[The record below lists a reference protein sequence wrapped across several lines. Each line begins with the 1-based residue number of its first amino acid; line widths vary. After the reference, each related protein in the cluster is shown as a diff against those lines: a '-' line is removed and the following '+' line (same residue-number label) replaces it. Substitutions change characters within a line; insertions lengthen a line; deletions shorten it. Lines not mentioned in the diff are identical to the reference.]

1 MRDISNFG
9 NNLRDEIIEYRLEHE
24 TGHTL
29 EIKFVDHG
37 DKTNAQIYLY
47 SKTGEFLS
55 KTEEFPFDQTG
66 QRAVDRVELIR
77 GSSEGHEAEYEIKV
91 LFRGGKDPVYCPVDD
106 ILTTLRKELS
116 NKITIDLDN
125 SGEDESSVIT
135 SKIYNTS
142 GEELSE
148 DSFSLD
154 DVKMTAQNISMIADA
169 ESEEAEPTSVFVADV
184 KDKKVAVYDLD
195 VDNSININKAK
206 IDALE
211 VTGDVKLG
219 THENS
224 AAQPELA
231 INTTAEFPGV
241 SIEHT
246 LSVKSTAS
254 FGNDVNVSGNMAVE
268 SGTVSSPIIKAAN
281 AFSVGKNN
289 EEYLKVD
296 ATGIIASG
304 NINASG
310 NMNLIAG
317 DKEVSLTENDFTIN
331 SMGESDASVTNKKYV
346 NDLVNTERERAIEE
360 ESNISRNLTTETNR
374 ATAAESTLTTNLANE
389 VTRATEKEN
398 ELRTAISD
406 EITRAEGAES
416 TLSNNI
422 QAEFNRADAAERANA
437 KAIDTEKSRAETA
450 ETDLSER
457 LAIIEGEDEGSIKSA
472 VKAESTRAKAE
483 ESTIASKL
491 DTEISRATGA
501 ESTLNA
507 SLEAEAKRATE
518 KENELAKTIETE
530 SNRAKAAETA
540 LVNRLDII
548 EGDGEGSIKS
558 AVNAENARATET
570 ELTLTNNLTAEVSAR
585 EQCDTE
591 LENSIVTTNSNL
603 EKAKEDLNKLITAEK
618 NRAIA
623 KENELSTSISSEIED
638 RKSAIT
644 SAITKEASDRD
655 AAISNSIGQEAT
667 ARNTAITQEHDR
679 AVEVEGKLQGK
690 ITSEITRATGVE
702 EAIKADL
709 ATYAKS
715 LELAGGKDTDYV
727 YTFTLK
733 DSSGKKLS
741 EKSIDLPIES
751 VVVSGRYDADTK
763 NVILTLD
770 SGGEISFSISDLI
783 DGLVSD
789 ATFNNHVNNTNNPHG
804 VTAAQVG
811 LGNVTNVRTESVIE
825 ENSKNNVT
833 SGAVYS
839 HTSNKNNP
847 HDVTKAQVGLENVDN
862 TSDINKPISNA
873 TQTAL
878 DKKVDR
884 EAGKS
889 LILDTEITRLADMS
903 DGANKV
909 EASTTNGK
917 ILIDGNEVSVY
928 VEAEY
933 VVHDKD
939 YHHVSVSAS
948 EGVTSN
954 NVTYKYDDTAL
965 SNSIEAAKTDIS
977 ELKTRLNSL
986 DDVIISKLV
995 RLVSNLNDNQIDAL
1009 VAFAQSLKVEN
1020 VE

>member
-24 TGHTL
+24 TGYTIK
-29 EIKFVDHG
+29 IKFVDHD
-37 DKTNAQIYLY
+37 DKTTARLCLY

-55 KTEEFPFDQTG
+55 ETDEFPFDPAG
-66 QRAVDRVELIR
+66 QRAIDSVKLIK
-77 GSSEGHEAEYEIKV
+77 GSSEGREAEYEIKV
-91 LFRGGKDPVYCPVDD
+91 LFRGGKDPIYCPVDD

-135 SKIYNTS
+135 SKIYSDFSKDKN
-142 GEELSE
+142 EEPLKLSE
-148 DSFSLD
+148 SHIRLD
-154 DVKMTAQNISMIADA
+154 DIKMTAQNISMIADA
-169 ESEEAEPTSVFVADV
+169 ESEEAKPTQTPVFVADV
-184 KDKKVAVYDLD
+184 KDKKVTVYDLD
-195 VDNSININKAK
+195 VKNNININKAK
-206 IDALE
+206 IDALD
-211 VTGDVKLG
+211 VTGDITVGHRLETKGLETKGSADFRSDVSVNG
-219 THENS
+219 TLMTTS
-224 AAQPELA
+224 LAAA
-231 INTTAEFPGV
+231 NN
-241 SIEHT
+241 T
-246 LSVKSTAS
+246 LSVNDSYVS
-254 FGNDVNVSGNMAVE
+254 IIGNTSID
-268 SGTVSSPIIKAAN
+268 
-281 AFSVGKNN
+281 
-289 EEYLKVD
+289 
-296 ATGIIASG
+296 
-304 NINASG
+304 
-310 NMNLIAG
+310 G
-317 DKEVSLTENDFTIN
+317 DITLTNSEREVSLTNDDFTIN
-331 SMGESDASVTNKKYV
+331 LMGNSDASVTNKKYV
-346 NDLVNTERERAIEE
+346 NDLVKTERERATNAENDISSSLDAKTTELRSAIEQEISDREEAVATEKDRAETKENDLDERLTAEITRAKEE
-360 ESNISRNLTTETNR
+360 EKKISDSLITEITR
-374 ATAAESTLTTNLANE
+374 ATDAESTLTANLEAE
-389 VTRATEKEN
+389 VTRATNKEN
-398 ELRTAISD
+398 ELNAAIAA

-416 TLSNNI
+416 TVSNNI
-422 QAEFNRADAAERANA
+422 QAEFNRADAAEKANA
-437 KAIDTEKSRAETA
+437 TAISTEKTRAEAA
-450 ETDLSER
+450 EIELSRR
-457 LAIIEGEDEGSIKSA
+457 LDTIEGE
-472 VKAESTRAKAE
+472 
-483 ESTIASKL
+483 
-491 DTEISRATGA
+491 
-501 ESTLNA
+501 
-507 SLEAEAKRATE
+507 
-518 KENELAKTIETE
+518 
-530 SNRAKAAETA
+530 
-540 LVNRLDII
+540 
-548 EGDGEGSIKS
+548 GEGSIKS
-558 AVNAENARATET
+558 AVNAEKSRAIGVEDEIKT
-570 ELTLTNNLTAEVSAR
+570 
-585 EQCDTE
+585 
-591 LENSIVTTNSNL
+591 SIDTTNSNL
-603 EKAKEDLNKLITAEK
+603 EEAKKDLNKLITDEK
-618 NRAIA
+618 NRAIGEET
-623 KENELSTSISSEIED
+623 KLSNSISSLSNSLSNEIRD
-638 RKSAIT
+638 RE
-644 SAITKEASDRD
+644 SAITKEFSDRT
-655 AAISNSIGQEAT
+655 AAINAVSESLSKEVT
-667 ARNTAITQEHDR
+667 DREEAITQEHDR
-679 AVEVEGKLQGK
+679 AVEAEGQLQ
-690 ITSEITRATGVE
+690 TSLAAEITRATKAE

-709 ATYAKS
+709 VNYAKS

-770 SGGEISFSISDLI
+770 SGGEISFSVSDLI

-811 LGNVTNVRTESVIE
+811 LGNVTNVRTESVIK

-847 HDVTKAQVGLENVDN
+847 HAVTKAQVGLGNVDN

-873 TQTAL
+873 MQTAL
-878 DKKVDR
+878 DKKVDK